1 MKYLLNILVLL
12 ISFQLN
18 AQEFKVNTGKYSDYY
33 HMKYELTSGN
43 YSVNSEYGFSK
54 GGQFEVFVPKERF
67 PIAAPSCKKNIIIRM
82 PHSGSE
88 KRKRAL
94 YNELLLSK
102 TITVTLE
109 LNPYVKVLKKDPL
122 QVELKYCNVFFRQKA
137 GDYFDQ
143 L

>member
-1 MKYLLNILVLL
+1 MKYLSSILVLL
-12 ISFQLN
+12 IAVQLN
-18 AQEFKVNTGKYSDYY
+18 AQEIKVNPGKYSDYY

-43 YSVNSEYGFSK
+43 YSVNTEYGFNQ
-54 GGQFEVFVPKERF
+54 GGQFEVFVPKKYF
-67 PIAAPSCKKNIIIRM
+67 PIAAPACNENIIIRM
-82 PHSGSE
+82 SYSNSE
-88 KRKRAL
+88 ERKRAL

-109 LNPYVKVLKKDPL
+109 LNPYIKVLNKDPL
-122 QVELKYCNVFFRQKA
+122 ELELQHCNVFFRHKA

>member
-1 MKYLLNILVLL
+1 MKYLLNSLVLL

-18 AQEFKVNTGKYSDYY
+18 AQEIKVNTGKYSDYY

-67 PIAAPSCKKNIIIRM
+67 PIAAPSCKKDIIIRM

-122 QVELKYCNVFFRQKA
+122 QVELKYCNVFFRQRA